1 MNMKFIITLCKL
13 LSFPLI
19 LGGGALVW
27 YGVHNWTAAT
37 ADDVVNGT
45 TLLSKRPSAVHF
57 RDSVRF
63 DLSSASLREDNFMG
77 IKSPARAAFPVWIG
91 SDTGAPRLIAVTS
104 NPRFLGPVVQ
114 GFKRVD
120 SIEGEIKVRSTS
132 STSAGILQP
141 QFDALVQ
148 ILSVQLKDHL
158 HDSIHR
164 SALMEG
170 VALRQSDT
178 SRAGISPIAAEYWEI
193 RTEGVPSSDSV
204 YLSLVGGIMAIAL
217 GMAFQVGTGR
227 WDRRLREDEEEE
239 RQNEKPLV

>member
-1 MNMKFIITLCKL
+1 MKFIIALCKL

-27 YGVHNWTAAT
+27 YGVHNWTAGT
-37 ADDVVNGT
+37 ADDLMNGKA
-45 TLLSKRPSAVHF
+45 LLSKRPGAAHF

-77 IKSPARAAFPVWIG
+77 IKAPARAAFPVWIG
-91 SDTGAPRLIAVTS
+91 TDTGAPRLIAVSS

-132 STSAGILQP
+132 STSAGTLQP

-148 ILSVQLKDHL
+148 MLSVELKDHL
-158 HDSIHR
+158 QDSIR
-164 SALMEG
+164 GRTVLEG
-170 VALRQSDT
+170 VALLQTDT
-178 SRAGISPIAAEYWEI
+178 ARAGISPIAPEYWEI
-193 RTEGVPSSDSV
+193 RTEGVPSADSV
-204 YLSLVGGIMAIAL
+204 YLSLVGGIIAIAL
-217 GMAFQVGTGR
+217 GLAFQIGTGR
-227 WDRRLREDEEEE
+227 WDRRCREEEEEE